1 MRRRPTPGPAAA
13 VRNNPSNV
21 YNLFVGSRFWIG
33 VCLAVCVASGGQ
45 HAAFERF
52 SKQDADRFQ
61 SKLARIV
68 VFGNTP
74 AAPGRRA
81 SQTTQISD
89 DELNS
94 YFRFHAREQIPVGIV
109 EPTLNALGDGRV
121 GGRAIVDL
129 DAVRKQKQRGWLDP
143 MAYLTGRLPITASG
157 MLTTKEGVGRFEL
170 ESAEISGITVPK
182 TLIQELLT
190 HYSRTPEKPGGINM
204 DDPFELPS
212 RIKEIRVGKAQSTVV
227 Q

>member
-1 MRRRPTPGPAAA
+1 M
-13 VRNNPSNV
+13 
-21 YNLFVGSRFWIG
+21 YNQSVGSRLVISAL
-33 VCLAVCVASGGQ
+33 LAVSVGAGGQ
-45 HAAFERF
+45 DGVSPRL
-52 SKQDADRFQ
+52 SKQESDRFQ
-61 SKLARIV
+61 SKLVRIV

-81 SQTTQISD
+81 GQTTQISD

-94 YFRFHAREQIPVGIV
+94 YFRFQARDQIPVGIV
-109 EPTLNALGDGRV
+109 DPTINALGDGRV
-121 GGRAIVDL
+121 GGRAVVDL

-143 MAYLTGRLPITASG
+143 MGYLTGRLPITATG
-157 MLTTKEGVGRFEL
+157 TLTTKEGVGRFEL

-182 TLIQELLT
+182 TLIQELLS
-190 HYSRTPEKPGGINM
+190 HYSRTSENPAGINM

-212 RIKEIRVGKAQSTVV
+212 RIREIRVGKAQSTIL